1 MKNNLLFI
9 IKSCPHCRR
18 ALAWMDELKQENPT
32 YAEAVFTII
41 DEINEPDIADSYD
54 YFLVPAC
61 YVDGEKVH
69 EGIPTKEKIR
79 NVLEKACK
87 KD

>member
-1 MKNNLLFI
+1 MDKNLLFI
-9 IKSCPHCRR
+9 IKSCPFCKK
-18 ALAWMDELKQENPT
+18 ALAWMDELKQENPA
-32 YAEAVFTII
+32 YEEASFTII
-41 DEINEPDIADSYD
+41 DEIKQPDIADSYD

-69 EGIPTKEKIR
+69 EGIATKEIMR